1 MSNSREMMNLGTTT
15 YYQPYCDTITTHV
28 IYAGRAVINE
38 VEPAG
43 PQIHLAP
50 NHQEFT
56 PPHKK
61 NRRGKHKRSG
71 R

>member
-1 MSNSREMMNLGTTT
+1 MSNSREIMDYGTMP
-15 YYQPYCDTITTHV
+15 YYQPYYATTTTHV
-28 IYAGRAVINE
+28 IYVCRAVINE

-61 NRRGKHKRSG
+61 NRRGKYKRSG
-71 R
+71 K

>member
-1 MSNSREMMNLGTTT
+1 MSTGIVMTNLGTMPYYHPYHATT
-15 YYQPYCDTITTHV
+15 TTNIFYV
-28 IYAGRAVINE
+28 NT
-38 VEPAG
+38 VELEAEPTG

-61 NRRGKHKRSG
+61 NRRGKFKRAG